1 MKLSKGAYKA
11 KLADMIGNYN
21 DVIKVLTESSDF
33 KDNSLILLLAGS
45 LRNRVTSIRGSL
57 KSIMTQEER
66 LRKKE
71 TPPSDEFSRAVEEI
85 KRDLEESVLLE
96 SEDVIRIIDDNL
108 LMYSE
113 EGTKAFCIKLKGDL
127 MRYRGEILRDEEKK
141 QCIKQAVELYEDALQ
156 RERSFL
162 KNYPSDPLYLATI
175 LNYAILKYDLLGNPE
190 GAIKFANRAIQAAE
204 NSRQESEAFPENT
217 EKLIKIL
224 KDNVSQWEQG
234 SSGLLTSAF
243 F

>member
-1 MKLSKGAYKA
+1 MKLSEGAYKA

-45 LRNRVTSIRGSL
+45 LRNRVTSIRASL
-57 KSIMTQEER
+57 KSIKSQEEK

-71 TPPSDEFSRAVEEI
+71 SLNDEFSQVIENI
-85 KRDLEESVLLE
+85 KQEFEESILSE
-96 SEDVIRIIDDNL
+96 SEDVLRIIDDNL
-108 LMYSE
+108 LMYSG

-127 MRYRGEILRDEEKK
+127 MRYRAEILKDEEKK

-156 RERSFL
+156 RERSIL
-162 KNYPSDPLYLATI
+162 ENYPSDPLYLATI

-190 GAIKFANRAIQAAE
+190 GAMKFANRAIQAAE
-204 NSRQESEAFPENT
+204 NSKSESESFSENT

-234 SSGLLTSAF
+234 SSGLLISAF

>member
-57 KSIMTQEER
+57 KSIKTQEER

-71 TPPSDEFSRAVEEI
+71 TLDEEFSRAVEEI
-85 KRDLEESVLLE
+85 KRDFEESILLE

-127 MRYRGEILRDEEKK
+127 MRYRAEILRDEEKK

-162 KNYPSDPLYLATI
+162 KSYPSDPLYLATI
-175 LNYAILKYDLLGNPE
+175 LNYAILKYNLLGNPE

-204 NSRQESEAFPENT
+204 NSRSESEGFSENT

>member
-1 MKLSKGAYKA
+1 MKLSEGAYKA

-45 LRNRVTSIRGSL
+45 LRNRVTSIRSSL
-57 KSIMTQEER
+57 KSIKSQEEK
-66 LRKKE
+66 LKKKE
-71 TPPSDEFSRAVEEI
+71 SLDNEFLQVIENI
-85 KRDLEESVLLE
+85 KKEFEESILLE
-96 SEDVIRIIDDNL
+96 SEDVLHIIDDNL
-108 LMYSE
+108 LMYSG

-127 MRYRGEILRDEEKK
+127 MRYRAEILKDEEKK

-156 RERSFL
+156 RERSIL

-175 LNYAILKYDLLGNPE
+175 LNYAILKYELLDNPE
-190 GAIKFANRAIQAAE
+190 GAMKFTNRAIQAAE
-204 NSRQESEAFPENT
+204 NSRSESEPFSENT